1 MHMYTYM
8 YTVKVEITITSY
20 CIVLRLP
27 SDKRKIIVAI
37 ILKLASYVG
46 CRFSFEPKDRIL
58 IIFTDNC
65 YF

>member
-1 MHMYTYM
+1 M
-8 YTVKVEITITSY
+8 TITSY

-46 CRFSFEPKDRIL
+46 CRFLFEPKDRIL